1 MSDNANTDFYNKYI
15 ERMRMKM
22 NELMTNGLNLET
34 QIWILQEKVG
44 ALTEENE
51 KLEAKVKSLQKKT
64 EK

>member
-44 ALTEENE
+44 ALTEEKE
-51 KLEAKVKSLQKKT
+51 KLEAKVKSLEKKT

>member
-22 NELMTNGLNLET
+22 NELMTTGLNLET
-34 QIWILQEKVG
+34 QIWILQEKVH
-44 ALTEENE
+44 ALTEEKE
-51 KLEAKVKSLQKKT
+51 KLEAKVKSLEKKT

>member
-22 NELMTNGLNLET
+22 NELMTTGLNLET